1 MTHQHRKP
9 AGRPKFPLS
18 MPHRDPMPSISAGYM
33 VIRGI
38 SPMTRGF
45 CPLQNRFLVRPDL
58 PSTRHPCQHVHR
70 DVRHRQ
76 DRWLGCAM
84 NGEEKQLIGR
94 PRQLYIG
101 RGNGIISPLRN
112 AETPPCDNTE
122 KPRLKIQS
130 FCQLTICP
138 VTAFCALQATQ
149 KYFYLSSR

>member
-1 MTHQHRKP
+1 
-9 AGRPKFPLS
+9 
-18 MPHRDPMPSISAGYM
+18 
-33 VIRGI
+33 
-38 SPMTRGF
+38 MTRGF

-101 RGNGIISPLRN
+101 PGKRDYIPLEKRGNPTL
-112 AETPPCDNTE
+112 
-122 KPRLKIQS
+122 
-130 FCQLTICP
+130 
-138 VTAFCALQATQ
+138 
-149 KYFYLSSR
+149 